1 MKKLFY
7 LFPLVFF
14 GLAISCE
21 KVKKAEAPAVPG
33 FQTTPAPI
41 ETLKSEEPA
50 SLNVANVVLFPSG
63 KDSILLSVEIARTPE
78 EKRIGLQNRAS
89 LPDRHGMWFVFESDG
104 QDPFWMHN
112 TNIPLDILFVDQ
124 NYKVV
129 DLVANTTPNSD
140 TLIVSRQPYR
150 YALEIKAGSADGYG
164 LKVGDAL
171 EFRLG
176 PP

>member
-14 GLAISCE
+14 GLAVSCE

-33 FQTTPAPI
+33 LQTPPGQVEA
-41 ETLKSEEPA
+41 LKSEEPA

-63 KDSILLSVEIARTPE
+63 KDSVILSVEIARTPE
-78 EKRIGLQNRAS
+78 ERRQGLQNRAS
-89 LPDRHGMWFVFESDG
+89 LPDKHGMWFVFEADG
-104 QDPFWMHN
+104 QDPFWMHH
-112 TNIPLDILFVDQ
+112 TNIPLDILFIGGD
-124 NYKVV
+124 YKIV
-129 DLVANTTPNSD
+129 DLVTHTVPNSD